1 MSFDLGIT
9 FTKPIKVSE
18 LLPKAAAVLTEM
30 LSLRNQLTLTLH
42 ERSLDECHQLQDAEL
57 RQGNGALV
65 VVAVEA
71 NIDEGVEIIA
81 GLESATVSIRP
92 AHTNLQYALGAAVV
106 IALAR
111 ELGEDIRDESQLYGN
126 KYRKSPEEIL
136 EFMKVR
142 GSWDDYYEA
151 AEQLADRFPE

>member
-1 MSFDLGIT
+1 MSIDLRIT

-42 ERSLDECHQLQDAEL
+42 ERSLDECHPLQDAEL
-57 RQGNGALV
+57 RQGEGTLV
-65 VVAVEA
+65 SVAVEA
-71 NIDEGVEIIA
+71 NMDDGIDIHA
-81 GLESATVSIRP
+81 GESVTVIMQPGHS
-92 AHTNLQYALGAAVV
+92 NLQFALGAAVA

-111 ELGEDIRDESQLYGN
+111 ELGEIIRDESLIYGN
-126 KYRKSPEEIL
+126 KWRKAPEEVF
-136 EFMKVR
+136 EYMKVP